1 MFQHNTVAFGRF
13 ERHIFSNTQTNTSFS
28 IVPEYGGVL
37 IDAIFDGV
45 NVIEGFATPEELEHQ
60 KWGKS
65 IVLYPFP
72 NRMHDGTFHHNG
84 EKYQFPIDNP
94 ATNNAIHGFGKK
106 MPHPITAMILAE
118 HYACITC
125 TNEYD
130 GHLNHY
136 PFPCT
141 FEIIF
146 TCYADKMEV
155 EMIFKNTGD
164 ETIPAGIGW
173 HPYFSISDKIEDTAM
188 QTGEIQWVAI
198 DDRMLPTGEKI
209 PYTVFEKMTLI
220 GDTSLDNG
228 FFIPKQGENF
238 EVSLQSSKGK
248 LQYWQETGEN
258 LYNFIQI
265 FTPPHRTCIALEPM
279 TCNVNAFNNKDGLI
293 LLTAGKS
300 IAGKFGFSFEKNV

>member
-1 MFQHNTVAFGRF
+1 MFQHTTAAFGRF
-13 ERHIFSNTQTNTSFS
+13 ERHIFSNPQTNTQFS
-28 IVPEYGGVL
+28 IVPEHGGIL
-37 IDAIFDGV
+37 MDAIFDGV
-45 NVIEGFATPEELEHQ
+45 NVIEGFATPEELENQ

-72 NRMHDGTFHHNG
+72 NRMHDGTFYHNG
-84 EKYQFPIDNP
+84 KKYEFPIDNP

-118 HYACITC
+118 EYASITC

-130 GHLNHY
+130 GHLEHY

-155 EMIFKNTGD
+155 EMSFKNTGD

-173 HPYFSISDKIEDTAM
+173 HPYFAISDKIEDTAM
-188 QTGEIQWVAI
+188 KTGPIQLVAI
-198 DDRMLPTGEKI
+198 DGRMLPTGEKT

-228 FFIPKQGENF
+228 FFIPHQGENF
-238 EVSLQSSKGK
+238 EVTLQSAKGT
-248 LQYWQETGEN
+248 LEYWQQTGDN

-293 LLTAGKS
+293 LLAAGKS
-300 IAGKFGFSFEKNV
+300 IVGKFGFSFEKNV